1 MTRPYIFTPKFNL
14 SLRLTSSCIDKS
26 ACGIQTARHCTSVSE
41 SFSEIMKLSAPS
53 RPRPPGYYYSRASTV
68 LYGVMLRVCLSV
80 VSVLNWLHVQIVSLR
95 SELIWFGLLDVSF
108 IVLYMQFRDE
118 FFCCTNYH
126 ALQIFLC
133 YLYCTQNTPTQLIFK
148 GKTSHPP
155 KIHNGANVA
164 QLRFT
169 NAMFCFDFI
178 SEIKIYL

>member
-95 SELIWFGLLDVSF
+95 SELIWFGLLDVYS
-108 IVLYMQFRDE
+108 IIYAIPGRVLLLYQLPRTADFPVLSIL
-118 FFCCTNYH
+118 H
-126 ALQIFLC
+126 AEHTDAVDL
-133 YLYCTQNTPTQLIFK
+133 
-148 GKTSHPP
+148 
-155 KIHNGANVA
+155 
-164 QLRFT
+164 
-169 NAMFCFDFI
+169 
-178 SEIKIYL
+178 